1 MKSERG
7 GAAHCPL
14 LTAEV
19 KKKKTGGSDLTLLAE
34 LLLR

>member
-19 KKKKTGGSDLTLLAE
+19 KKKTGGSDLTLLAE